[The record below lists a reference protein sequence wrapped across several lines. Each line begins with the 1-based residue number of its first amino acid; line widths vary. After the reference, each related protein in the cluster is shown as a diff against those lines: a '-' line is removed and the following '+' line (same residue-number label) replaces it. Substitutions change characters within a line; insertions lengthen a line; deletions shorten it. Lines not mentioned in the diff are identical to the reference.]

1 MRPFFLRREESSRF
15 PRRHRVNAIV
25 RLISNRFEHARSSI
39 LLAISLLG
47 GNGQARRTSSKLAV
61 HRCSTIMRNC
71 CEEDR
76 SEGSEKSRGKRGYTA
91 ATTFVHIVCKS
102 SNARIIHI
110 ADSGER
116 TYVSRRFHARTPKQ
130 IASYIITREK
140 RTRAN
145 ARSIP

>member
-1 MRPFFLRREESSRF
+1 
-15 PRRHRVNAIV
+15 
-25 RLISNRFEHARSSI
+25 
-39 LLAISLLG
+39 
-47 GNGQARRTSSKLAV
+47 
-61 HRCSTIMRNC
+61 MRNC
-71 CEEDR
+71 SEEDR
-76 SEGSEKSRGKRGYTA
+76 SGGSEKSKGERGGYTV

-145 ARSIP
+145 AGSIPQGVFIIGSDTFIRKDKVVACTDTSWYAIFPYSRLTIATLASRA